1 MANRKASAGEPL
13 HVCFVCMGNICRS
26 PMAEAVMHD
35 LIRKAGLAASIEVD
49 SAGTSGWHIG
59 KSPDTRALEA
69 AEKRGVYMAH
79 RGRQF
84 TRGDFDKFD
93 VILVMDID
101 NRTELLGMAPNG
113 DEAAKVRLLRTFDPD
128 AQTAIEIADPY
139 YGTASDFD
147 RVLDEVMASCTG
159 LLAHLRVEYLGEHG

>member
-13 HVCFVCMGNICRS
+13 RVCFVCMGNICRS
-26 PMAEAVMHD
+26 PMAEAVMYD
-35 LIRKAGLAASIEVD
+35 LIRNEGLAASIEVD

-59 KSPDTRALEA
+59 KSPDTRATEA
-69 AEKRGVYMAH
+69 AEKQGVYMAH

-93 VILVMDID
+93 LIAVMDIE
-101 NRTELLGMAPNG
+101 NRSELFRLAPNG
-113 DEAAKVRLLRTFDPD
+113 DESAKVRLLRTFDPD
-128 AQTAIEIADPY
+128 AQSAIEIADPY

-147 RVLDEVMASCTG
+147 RALDEITTSCKG
-159 LLAHLRVEYLGEHG
+159 LLAHLRVEYLQEHG

>member
-1 MANRKASAGEPL
+1 MANRKASSGEPL
-13 HVCFVCMGNICRS
+13 RVCFVCMGNICRS

-35 LIRKAGLAASIEVD
+35 LIRAAGLAASIEVD

-59 KSPDTRALEA
+59 KAPDQRAVEA
-69 AEKRGVYMAH
+69 AEKCGVYMTH

-93 VILVMDID
+93 VIPVMDSD

-113 DEAAKVRLLRTFDPD
+113 DEASKVRLLRTFDPHAD
-128 AQTAIEIADPY
+128 SAIEIADPY

-147 RVLDEVMASCTG
+147 RALDEITASCKG
-159 LLAHLRVEYLGEHG
+159 LLAYLRIEYLHDHG